1 MKKDNF
7 TLIEKNKVKNDK
19 SLYIIRAFIVKILS
33 AGIYDVLISEDYKDY
48 NLKKDELCRI
58 SSELFKSVSYKVW
71 KETKI

>member
-19 SLYIIRAFIVKILS
+19 SLYIIRAVIVKILS

-71 KETKI
+71 KNTKI